1 MTDSPSKEIDNKV
14 PNAYSLDTT
23 VEVDDVPGINRAHLI
38 HLVRTTRST
47 SGLAAPLLNLVS
59 CSGHN
64 TTSTHTRSHV

>member
-1 MTDSPSKEIDNKV
+1 MTDTPSKEIDNKD

-23 VEVDDVPGINRAHLI
+23 VDMDDVPGINRAHLI

-59 CSGHN
+59 CSGP
-64 TTSTHTRSHV
+64 